1 MKKEYDFS
9 DAVKNPYTRQSR
21 RLVSIRLDKSVIEY
35 FKDVAVKV
43 NMPYQTLINSYLQD
57 CVKEKRMP
65 SVSWK

>member
-9 DAVKNPYTRQSR
+9 DAVKNPYSRQSR

>member
-9 DAVKNPYTRQSR
+9 DAVKNPYSRQSR

-57 CVKEKRMP
+57 CVKENRMP